1 MRSALASLESLESE
15 LVPAITTYY
24 MDQSIES
31 EKQALILANHWSQM
45 VNILQDLI
53 HLIVDPIAF
62 TQV

>member
-31 EKQALILANHWSQM
+31 EKQAVILANHWSQM

>member
-15 LVPAITTYY
+15 LVPAITNYY
-24 MDQSIES
+24 VDQSIES